1 MAECAVIAVLID
13 KEEQQIDMKH
23 IEKLTGFS
31 TSTVKRTLK
40 ALQEKHYIHIERIQ
54 GYASSYTITQDILP
68 PKNRGTKQKAL
79 EAELKM
85 LQKEAEVKKLKDQIQ
100 AEKDIEKYNCVINK
114 F

>member
-1 MAECAVIAVLID
+1 MAECAVLAVLID

-23 IEKLTGFS
+23 IEKMTGFS
-31 TSTVKRTLK
+31 NSTVRRALK
-40 ALQEKHYIHIERIQ
+40 TLQEKQYIHIEYIQ
-54 GYASSYTITQDILP
+54 GYASSYTIAKDILP
-68 PKNRGTKQKAL
+68 PKERGTKMKAL

-85 LQKEAEVKKLKDQIQ
+85 LQKEAEVKKLKEQIQ